1 MLNSYDPKNYERF
14 LRVILESSR
23 WLMADSSGGA
33 HTEVL
38 QIDGEVLAEKLA
50 PMASDPA
57 AKRRLAELAREIGD
71 RFLLKRGKIRDISMR
86 VVGDRENTLPRST
99 ISYAF
104 GPVGYAIHP
113 SLEKTRIDVA
123 DAVRQLPYFGFGNRE
138 DQFAP
143 DFLEALSRAA
153 LGDRR
158 PLGLGRGE
166 PFLIR
171 MNSGVSSRSSV
182 YDIVGSDPYF
192 QGDCEN
198 WRDLRRLQ
206 DGIRREPLSKGMED
220 RLRRFFDAPITVG
233 WRDLLRYARGSR
245 HPEFGWNTAR
255 DLILDAFGRW
265 GDECFL
271 LPEITYYAPD
281 LKISP
286 EDLAQRRRHN
296 GEVVTSLARV
306 LAARLPRSM
315 RQRLSEQE
323 VETLTWDL
331 LEFHHDYPVY
341 RVEPYQGIL
350 SVSMVRMLARFGAG
364 LASVFTGMNL
374 PDRKNTDLSL
384 LLERPVLAVS
394 IIRELKPREVKK
406 FLIALAA
413 TLTRYERGG
422 APGVPGRFERIERTF
437 YTFQER
443 ADYHA
448 SRRGSVERIISLE
461 ELWEEQNVQLLD
473 ELPELAEK
481 LLVYF
486 VMAYRYYVDTGFFAD
501 LRPRNAGRD
510 IFIYGIW
517 GYLTDNL
524 LVVLGKDQ
532 DGARTAEIRY
542 VDNRDQFKEFRRQE
556 DRDVPVGLA
565 RTALRLTSLV
575 SEPSLRRS
583 IGLFADQV
591 QRNRGEART
600 TPRSIAEKLQ
610 HQGLDML
617 QAVAHD
623 VVDHLFEN
631 TRSLVDDTVD
641 DLFAGVRQMGR
652 RLEDK
657 GLLRS
662 EDGD

>member
-1 MLNSYDPKNYERF
+1 MLNSHDPSNHERF
-14 LRVILESSR
+14 LRAILDSSR
-23 WLMADSSGGA
+23 WLMPDSSGGA

-38 QIDGEVLAEKLA
+38 QIDGELLAKKLA

-57 AKRRLAELAREIGD
+57 AKRRLGELAREIGD
-71 RFLLKRGKIRDISMR
+71 RFLLKRGKIREISMQL
-86 VVGDRENTLPRST
+86 VGDRESTVPRST
-99 ISYAF
+99 VSYAF
-104 GPVGYAIHP
+104 GPVGYNIHP

-123 DAVRQLPYFGFGNRE
+123 DAVRQLPYFGVGNRE

-143 DFLEALSRAA
+143 DFLDALSRAA
-153 LGDRR
+153 LGDER
-158 PLGLGRGE
+158 PLGLARGD

-171 MNSGVSSRSSV
+171 MDSRGSGRSTV
-182 YDIVGSDPYF
+182 YDIAGSDPYF
-192 QGDCEN
+192 QGDCGS
-198 WRDLRRLQ
+198 WRKLRRLQ
-206 DGIRREPLSKGMED
+206 DGIRSEPLSKGMED
-220 RLRRFFDAPITVG
+220 RLRPFFDAPITVG
-233 WRDLLRYARGSR
+233 WRDLLRYAKGSR
-245 HPEFGWNTAR
+245 HPEFGWGRAR
-255 DLILDAFGRW
+255 ELILDAFNRW

-281 LKISP
+281 LRISN
-286 EDLAQRRRHN
+286 EDLAQRHQHN
-296 GEVVTSLARV
+296 GEIVSSLARV

-331 LEFHHDYPVY
+331 LEFHHDYPVF
-341 RVEPYQGIL
+341 RVEPYQGLL

-364 LASVFTGMNL
+364 VVSVFSGMRL
-374 PDRKNTDLSL
+374 PERRNTDLSL
-384 LLERPVLAVS
+384 LLERPVLAASV
-394 IIRELKPREVKK
+394 IEELKPREVKK

-422 APGVPGRFERIERTF
+422 APGVPGRFERVVRTF

-448 SRRGSVERIISLE
+448 SRQGKVERVLSMVD
-461 ELWEEQNVQLLD
+461 LWEEENVHLLD

-501 LRPRNAGRD
+501 LRPRHAGRD
-510 IFIYGIW
+510 VFIYGIW

-524 LVVLGKDQ
+524 LVVLGKDK
-532 DGARTAEIRY
+532 DGARTAEVRY

-583 IGLFADQV
+583 IGLFADQM
-591 QRNRGEART
+591 QRNRGEARK

-610 HQGLDML
+610 TQGLEML

-623 VVDHLFEN
+623 VVSHVFEN
-631 TRSLVDDTVD
+631 TRAVVDDTVD
-641 DLFAGVRQMGR
+641 DLFEGVRQMGR

-657 GLLRS
+657 GLLRP

>member
-1 MLNSYDPKNYERF
+1 MLNPQPSNHERF
-14 LRVILESSR
+14 LRAILDSSR

-38 QIDGEVLAEKLA
+38 AIDGEKLAEKLA
-50 PMASDPA
+50 PMASDPGA
-57 AKRRLAELAREIGD
+57 ERRLRELAREIGE

-86 VVGDRENTLPRST
+86 VLGTRENTLPRST

-104 GPVGYAIHP
+104 GPVGYSIHP
-113 SLEKTRIDVA
+113 SLEKTGIDVA

-143 DFLEALSRAA
+143 DLLNVLSRAA
-153 LGDRR
+153 FGDER
-158 PLGLGRGE
+158 PLGLARGD

-171 MNSGVSSRSSV
+171 MDSGASDRSTV
-182 YDIVGSDPYF
+182 YDIAGSDPYF
-192 QGDCEN
+192 QGDCGS
-198 WRDLRRLQ
+198 WRELRRLQ
-206 DGIRREPLSKGMED
+206 DGIRNVPLSKGMED

-245 HPEFGWNTAR
+245 HPEFGWRTAR
-255 DLILDAFGRW
+255 ELILDAFNRW
-265 GDECFL
+265 GGECFL

-281 LKISP
+281 LRISQ
-286 EDLAQRRRHN
+286 ENLAQRRRHN
-296 GEVVTSLARV
+296 EEVVISLARV
-306 LAARLPRSM
+306 LAARLSRSI
-315 RQRLSEQE
+315 RHRLTDQE

-341 RVEPYQGIL
+341 SVEPYQGVL
-350 SVSMVRMLARFGAG
+350 SVSTVRMLARFGAG
-364 LASVFTGMNL
+364 LVSVFSGMSV
-374 PDRKNTDLSL
+374 PDRKNTDLNL
-384 LLERPVLAVS
+384 LLERPVLAAS
-394 IIRELKPREVKK
+394 LIKELKPREVKK

-422 APGVPGRFERIERTF
+422 APGVPGRFERIVRTF

-443 ADYHA
+443 ADYHV
-448 SRRGSVERIISLE
+448 SRQGSVDRTISLE
-461 ELWEEQNVQLLD
+461 ELWEEENVHLLD

-486 VMAYRYYVDTGFFAD
+486 VMAYRYYVDTGFLAD

-510 IFIYGIW
+510 VFIYGIW
-517 GYLTDNL
+517 GYLTDNIL
-524 LVVLGKDQ
+524 LVLGKDP
-532 DGARTAEIRY
+532 DGARTVEVRY
-542 VDNRDQFKEFRRQE
+542 VDNRDQFKEYRRQE

-565 RTALRLTSLV
+565 RTALRLTSQV

-583 IGLFADQV
+583 IGIFADQV
-591 QRNRGEART
+591 QRNRGKAPT
-600 TPRSIAEKLQ
+600 TPQSITEKLQ
-610 HQGLDML
+610 RQGLDML

-623 VVDHLFEN
+623 VVGNVFES
-631 TRSLVDDTVD
+631 TRAVVDDTVD
-641 DLFAGVRQMGR
+641 DLFEGVRQMGR

-657 GLLRS
+657 GLLPPD
-662 EDGD
+662 DGE